1 MRDETASSTSRW
13 WPPAAARSTTI
24 TRRARMPSL
33 SSHSRRAVSSEP
45 CVVSG
50 FSRAVRLSKYNRAL
64 MSPDPAPSSASPI
77 YKRVL
82 LKLSGEALMGDQ
94 QFGVDPAVATRIARD
109 VGAIQ
114 SLGVETAIVI
124 GGGNIFRGLAA
135 SARGMDRATADYM
148 GMLATVINAL
158 ALQDALEQQNVVT
171 RVVTAIEMR
180 AVAEPFIRRR
190 AIRLLEK
197 GRVVIFA
204 AGTGNPYFTT
214 DTTAALRSME
224 IMADVILKAT
234 KVDGIY
240 DADPM
245 LHPNASRF
253 ERCWYLLVLEQRLNV
268 MDATAISLCMDNRL
282 PIVVFNLRTPGNI
295 KRAIV
300 GEPIGS
306 VVTA

>member
-1 MRDETASSTSRW
+1 MSSD
-13 WPPAAARSTTI
+13 AANST
-24 TRRARMPSL
+24 P
-33 SSHSRRAVSSEP
+33 V
-45 CVVSG
+45 
-50 FSRAVRLSKYNRAL
+50 
-64 MSPDPAPSSASPI
+64 

-94 QFGVDPAVATRIARD
+94 QFGVDPKVVVRIAD
-109 VGAIQ
+109 DIQ
-114 SLGVETAIVI
+114 DIQRLGVETAIVI

-148 GMLATVINAL
+148 GMLATVINGL
-158 ALQDALEQQNVVT
+158 ALQDALEQHGVLT

-190 AIRLLEK
+190 AIRHLEK

-214 DTTAALRSME
+214 DTAAALRAME
-224 IMADVILKAT
+224 IKADVILKGT

-240 DADPM
+240 TADPM
-245 LHPNASRF
+245 LDKTATKYDSIS
-253 ERCWYLLVLEQRLNV
+253 YLQVLERQLRV

-282 PIVVFNLRTPGNI
+282 PIVVFNMQAMGSIRQ
-295 KRAIV
+295 V
-300 GEPIGS
+300 VMGEPVGTM
-306 VVTA
+306 VGV